1 MVKMAFWRPAQLI
14 QVLATSVI
22 SAIIFASGSALA
34 GSHETPRADSRPIT
48 IVGHLENA
56 AVVLHGLTALTMKAK
71 MDTGADMTSIHAV
84 NIEHYTKNGDAWVRF
99 TVEAGGRSV
108 VLRRRL
114 VGTVGV
120 RRAGTAVVERP
131 VVMVGICIAGYYG
144 LIQVN
149 LTDRSKMSSPLLV
162 GPTLHGTRQTAI
174 DSAKT
179 YLGSPVCPRALERD
193 RP

>member
-1 MVKMAFWRPAQLI
+1 MVKMTFWRPVRLMH
-14 QVLATSVI
+14 VLATSIV
-22 SAIIFASGSALA
+22 SAIIFASGPALA
-34 GSHETPRADSRPIT
+34 GSHENARAGSRPIT

-56 AVVLHGLTALTMKAK
+56 AVVLHGLPDLTMKAK

-84 NIEHYTKNGDAWVRF
+84 NIERYTKNGEAWVRF

-131 VVMVGICIAGYYG
+131 VVRVGICIAGYYG

-149 LTDRSKMSSPLLV
+149 LTDRSTMSSPLLV
-162 GPTLHGTRQTAI
+162 GRRFMAPGRLAI

-179 YLGSPVCPRALERD
+179 YLGSPVCPRAPERD
-193 RP
+193 RQ